1 MLLELYETACKHFNE
16 LLRQDLT
23 VTNDLERFRRSNAVY
38 SIARNLYE
46 IPHNLAARTGLIKK
60 PLGSRARSWL
70 FRTIASG
77 CHDFTYTT
85 REVPGR
91 EQVFALREALA

>member
-23 VTNDLERFRRSNAVY
+23 VTNDLERFRRFNAVY

-46 IPHNLAARTGLIKK
+46 IPHNLAAG
-60 PLGSRARSWL
+60 
-70 FRTIASG
+70 
-77 CHDFTYTT
+77 
-85 REVPGR
+85 PG
-91 EQVFALREALA
+91 